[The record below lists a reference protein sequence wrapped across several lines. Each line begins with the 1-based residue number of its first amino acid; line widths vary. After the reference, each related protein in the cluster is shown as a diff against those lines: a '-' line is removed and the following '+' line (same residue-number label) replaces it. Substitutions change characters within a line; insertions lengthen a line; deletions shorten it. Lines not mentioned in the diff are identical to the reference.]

1 MELNELE
8 VEEVEEIVE
17 TKDEFDNDTTDWK
30 AEALKNQGIAK
41 RFKTKLEKVKELKK
55 DADEKPEAKP
65 EPKEKQGFDY
75 AEKAFLTANG
85 IKSDEYAFVEEVM
98 KSTGK
103 SLDEVLEAKY
113 FQSELKERREEKAS
127 KDAIPSGSKRA
138 ATSSRD
144 TVEYWIA
151 KGELPPENQ
160 RELRQQVVNAR
171 IKSEKDKSQFTSNPI
186 V

>member
-1 MELNELE
+1 MENELE
-8 VEEVEEIVE
+8 VEEIDEIVE
-17 TKDEFDNDTTDWK
+17 EKDEEGNDTTDWK
-30 AEALKNQGIAK
+30 SLALKNQGIAK
-41 RFKTKLEKVKELKK
+41 RLKTKLEKAKDKAKEPPKEI
-55 DADEKPEAKP
+55 DDKP